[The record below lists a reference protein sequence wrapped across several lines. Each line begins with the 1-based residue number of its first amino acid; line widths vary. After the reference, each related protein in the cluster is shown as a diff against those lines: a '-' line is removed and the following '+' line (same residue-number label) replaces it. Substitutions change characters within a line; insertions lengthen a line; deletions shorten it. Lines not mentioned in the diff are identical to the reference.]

1 MGGTFVLSSL
11 YMWVTKVPDF
21 PLGQAKVR
29 GLLVIR
35 ALFGFFG
42 LFCLYCAML

>member
-1 MGGTFVLSSL
+1 MSMTFILSSL
-11 YMWVTKVPDF
+11 YMWWTKVPYF
-21 PLGQAKVR
+21 PLGKPSVR

-42 LFCLYCAML
+42 LFLLYCKLA